1 MLQVTA
7 EKDLRRYGVHY
18 VRRTRGTAMGMTISP
33 VKAEIVFADEEKF
46 RKAKTK
52 QLRKEG
58 FLLENEDIN
67 EVVNGVR
74 YVDDLIL
81 MSKLLCVE

>member
-1 MLQVTA
+1 MLQATA
-7 EKDLRRYGVHY
+7 EKDLSRYGVHY

-52 QLRKEG
+52 QLR
-58 FLLENEDIN
+58 N
-67 EVVNGVR
+67 
-74 YVDDLIL
+74 
-81 MSKLLCVE
+81 

>member
-1 MLQVTA
+1 MLQATA
-7 EKDLRRYGVHY
+7 EKDLSRYGVHY
-18 VRRTRGTAMGMTISP
+18 IKRTRGTAMGMTISP

-46 RKAKTK
+46 RKSQTK
-52 QLRKEG
+52 KLIREG
-58 FLLENEDIN
+58 FLRPGEDIN

-81 MSKLLCVE
+81 TSKLLCVE

>member
-1 MLQVTA
+1 MLQATA
-7 EKDLRRYGVHY
+7 EKDLSRYGVHY
-18 VRRTRGTAMGMTISP
+18 IKRTRGTAMGMTISP

-46 RKAKTK
+46 RKSQTK
-52 QLRKEG
+52 KLIREG
-58 FLLENEDIN
+58 FLHPGEDIN

-81 MSKLLCVE
+81 MSKLLCVA

>member
-1 MLQVTA
+1 MLQATA
-7 EKDLRRYGVHY
+7 EKDLSRYGVHY
-18 VRRTRGTAMGMTISP
+18 IKRTRGTAMGMTISP

-46 RKAKTK
+46 RKSQTK
-52 QLRKEG
+52 KLIREG
-58 FLLENEDIN
+58 FLRPGEDIN

-81 MSKLLCVE
+81 MSKLLCVA

>member
-1 MLQVTA
+1 
-7 EKDLRRYGVHY
+7 
-18 VRRTRGTAMGMTISP
+18 MGMTISP

-46 RKAKTK
+46 RKAETK

-58 FLLENEDIN
+58 FLWENEDIN